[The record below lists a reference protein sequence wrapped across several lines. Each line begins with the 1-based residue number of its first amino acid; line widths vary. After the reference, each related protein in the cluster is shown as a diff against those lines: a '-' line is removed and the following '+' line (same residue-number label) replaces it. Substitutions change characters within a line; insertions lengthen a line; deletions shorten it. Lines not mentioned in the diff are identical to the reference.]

1 MKRALPLCAVLLLM
15 PVGLGAAEPTETV
28 IRMTVR
34 PAPAPKPALKY
45 QLLPELR
52 EMNPGNPIQAYSKC
66 FAEQYNFWRNKEVV
80 EQREKWQTMPL
91 HDLPVK
97 EMAYYSRRPPLRYAD
112 YAARLDTPDWQILL
126 QMKSEG
132 PALLLPDIQGLREL
146 AGALKVRF
154 RAEVAERRFDDAVY
168 TAKTMFALSRHL
180 GEHPTLIGELVG
192 IAVGSLTIGPLEE
205 MIPQPGSPN
214 LFWALTD
221 LPHPFIDLRKGVQGA
236 RLMTTDIFTSIDEQ
250 APMSEAQ
257 VQQAVDR
264 FRRLAKQINLRWDA
278 DEWLKQSS
286 QDEEQVRSSRK
297 RLIEAGL
304 AEANVKRFPASQVIL
319 LDEKLEFS
327 VRSDERR
334 KAMCLP
340 YWQAEPILA
349 AHKQRERDKT
359 SPFRWLDE
367 GGYEKVKMA
376 QARLDQ
382 RIGLLRCVEALRLY
396 AAEHGGKLPA
406 TLADIKLPL
415 PVDAVTGKPFLYQ
428 LKDGTAT
435 VRGTAPSGM
444 QNNAAFNV
452 RYEVTIG
459 E

>member
-1 MKRALPLCAVLLLM
+1 V
-15 PVGLGAAEPTETV
+15 PVGRGAAQPTETV

-52 EMNPGNPIQAYSKC
+52 EMNPGNPILAYSKC

-97 EMAYYSRRPPLRYAD
+97 EITAIYNRRGPLRYAD

-126 QMKSEG
+126 QMKSDG

-146 AGALKVRF
+146 AAALKVRF
-154 RAEVAERRFDDAVY
+154 RAEVAERRFDDAVG
-168 TAKTMFALSRHL
+168 TAKTMLALSRHL

-192 IAVGSLTIGPLEE
+192 IAVGSLTVGPLEE

-214 LFWALTD
+214 LFWALSD
-221 LPHPFIDLRKGVQGA
+221 LPRPFIDLHKGVQGA
-236 RLMTTDIFTSIDEQ
+236 RLMMTDIFAPIDEK
-250 APMSEAQ
+250 APMSDSQ
-257 VQQAVDR
+257 VQQALER
-264 FRRLAKQINLRWDA
+264 FRQLTKQLNMRWDA

-286 QDEEQVRSSRK
+286 QDEEHVRSSRR

-304 AEANVKRFPASQVIL
+304 EEENVKRFPASQVIL

-327 VRSDERR
+327 VWADERR
-334 KAMCLP
+334 KAMSLP
-340 YWQAEPILA
+340 YWQAEPILV
-349 AHKQRERDKT
+349 AHKQREREKT
-359 SPFRWLDE
+359 SPFRWVDE

-382 RIGLLRCVEALRLY
+382 RIGLLRCVEAVRLY

-406 TLADIKLPL
+406 TLADVKLPL
-415 PVDAVTGKPFLYQ
+415 PVDIVTGKPFLYQ

-435 VRGTAPSGM
+435 VRGTPPRGMENIAPY
-444 QNNAAFNV
+444 NV